1 MNHVRSLRFH
11 FTVIAFLVVFN
22 LYGQEIENINADELQ
37 DKYLKREKEYEEIWL
52 QGQGYADGEP
62 DSLYVLR
69 DSKYV
74 SKSKNG
80 IIGNLLFFRRSP
92 LSMKSGWTNIFSDE
106 EADFSIILRSWPPTN
121 DDGIKGYI
129 LIWLLRNDSLF
140 IKDITLQTARY
151 SPKEKK
157 ALPRDTIITRL
168 ENFTKCKFKDG
179 LMFVDWISGD
189 FGVITRNPRSA
200 YRSGASTHL
209 EQISIWSEYK
219 ESRDTGYLLKFERG
233 RLVDYIDLDDRGHKH

>member
-106 EADFSIILRSWPPTN
+106 EADFSILLSSFPHTN
-121 DDGIKGYI
+121 NNGIKGYT
-129 LIWLLRNDSLF
+129 LTWLLRNDSLF
-140 IKDITLQTARY
+140 VKDITVQTSRF
-151 SPKEKK
+151 SPEEKK
-157 ALPRDTIITRL
+157 ELPRDTIIARL

-189 FGVITRNPRSA
+189 FGVIKRSPRSF
-200 YRSGASTHL
+200 RKGVSTL
-209 EQISIWSEYK
+209 
-219 ESRDTGYLLKFERG
+219 RDNSVSQSTGYLLKFERG
-233 RLVDYIDLDDRGHKH
+233 RLVDYMDLDTRMYKH